1 MPGADDDATLVV
13 TKIIVHISPRRSLM
27 SAYEAM
33 VIALFVVGFGVV
45 RFGVPLLIIWTI
57 RQIAGRFAPSQT

>member
-1 MPGADDDATLVV
+1 MPDGGEDATLVV

-45 RFGVPLLIIWTI
+45 RFGVPLLVIWTI